1 MDLLT
6 IILLCLVL
14 GLVAALAVVLLRQGN
29 NRDAEQMRQQLA
41 LALSQQTE
49 TVQRV
54 ERSLREQE
62 QALAK
67 AVGERLDRTEKATG
81 QIVTELRERLARIDE
96 AQKKIGDL
104 STQVV
109 SLQEVL
115 SNKQARGAFGEVQLN
130 DLVQSALPPQAY
142 EFQYTLSS
150 GSRADCLLRLP
161 NPPGSIAI
169 DAKFPL
175 ESYSALRAVP
185 AGDGPVLLVAQR
197 AFQQAIR
204 KHIGDIR
211 DKYIVP
217 VETVESALMFLPSEA
232 VYAELHA
239 NFTGLVEESY
249 RARVWIVSPTTMM
262 ATLNT
267 VRAVLKDVR
276 MREQAG
282 EIQKTVGLL
291 MEDVRRLADRV
302 ERLKTHFGQT
312 EKDLR
317 EIDISADRIT
327 KRGQR
332 ILDVDLGEEPELPK
346 GQQTEAL
353 PFAESGKARK

>member
-1 MDLLT
+1 MDLLLPVLAAA
-6 IILLCLVL
+6 IVALLVAVLVL
-14 GLVAALAVVLLRQGN
+14 LLSRRSGSA
-29 NRDAEQMRQQLA
+29 DAESIRQQLA
-41 LALSQQTE
+41 LAIGQQAD

-67 AVGERLDRTEKATG
+67 VVAERLDRTEKATG
-81 QIVTELRERLARIDE
+81 QIVTDLRERLVRIDE

-130 DLVQSALPPQAY
+130 DLVQNALPPQAY
-142 EFQYTLSS
+142 QFQCTLSS
-150 GSRADCLLRLP
+150 GVRVDCLLKLP
-161 NPPGSIAI
+161 QPPGPIAI

-175 ESYSALRAVP
+175 ESYSALRAVA
-185 AGDGPVLLVAQR
+185 AGETVALAAAQR
-197 AFQQAIR
+197 AFQLAIR
-204 KHIGDIR
+204 KHITDIR

-217 VETVESALMFLPSEA
+217 GETAESALMFLPSEA

-239 NFTGLVEESY
+239 NFTNLVEESY
-249 RARVWIVSPTTMM
+249 KARVWIVSPTTMM

-282 EIQKTVGLL
+282 EIQKMVGMLL
-291 MEDVRRLADRV
+291 DDVRRLGERV
-302 ERLKTHFGQT
+302 DKLKTHFAST
-312 EKDLR
+312 EKDLKD
-317 EIDISADRIT
+317 IDTSAGRIAS
-327 KRGQR
+327 RGQK
-332 ILDVDLGEEPELPK
+332 ILDVELEDEPPALPK
-346 GQQTEAL
+346 PRSA
-353 PFAESGKARK
+353 S

>member
-1 MDLLT
+1 MDFAT
-6 IILLCLVL
+6 IVL
-14 GLVAALAVVLLRQGN
+14 SLAVVLLAAGLVFILSRQNAG
-29 NRDAEQMRQQLA
+29 RSEEGLRQQQMA
-41 LALSQQTE
+41 LAD

-54 ERSLREQE
+54 EQSLREQE
-62 QALAK
+62 RALTNI
-67 AVGERLDRTEKATG
+67 VSERLDRTEKATG
-81 QIVTELRERLARIDE
+81 QIVTDLRERLARIDE

-130 DLVQSALPPQAY
+130 DLVQNTLPPSAY
-142 EFQYTLSS
+142 EFQCTLST
-150 GSRADCLLRLP
+150 GSRVDCLLKLP

-175 ESYSALRAVP
+175 ESYHLLRAVA
-185 AGDGPVLLVAQR
+185 AGDAPALATAQR
-197 AFQQAIR
+197 AFQTAMR

-211 DKYIVP
+211 DKYILP
-217 VETVESALMFLPSEA
+217 GETAESALLFLPSEA
-232 VYAELHA
+232 IYAELHA
-239 NFTGLVEESY
+239 NFPAIVDESY
-249 RARVWIVSPTTMM
+249 KARVWIVSPTTMM

-282 EIQKTVGLL
+282 EIQKAVGLML
-291 MEDVRRLADRV
+291 GDVRRLDERV
-302 ERLKTHFGQT
+302 EKLKTHFAQT

-317 EIDISADRIT
+317 DIDISTTSIT
-327 KRGQR
+327 KRGER
-332 ILDVDLGEEPELPK
+332 ILATDLGDNPPALLPK
-346 GQQTEAL
+346 A
-353 PFAESGKARK
+353 

>member
-1 MDLLT
+1 MDILSIALL
-6 IILLCLVL
+6 
-14 GLVAALAVVLLRQGN
+14 AAVVLLALILVAVLMRQGGG
-29 NRDAEQMRQQLA
+29 NREAEQRMQQQLA
-41 LALSQQTE
+41 LALSQQAE

-54 ERSLREQE
+54 EKSLREQE

-67 AVGERLDRTEKATG
+67 VVVERLDRTEKATG
-81 QIVTELRERLARIDE
+81 QIVTDLRERLARIDE
-96 AQKKIGDL
+96 AQKKIGEL

-130 DLVQSALPPQAY
+130 DLVQSALPPSAYSFQA
-142 EFQYTLSS
+142 TLST
-150 GSRADCLLRLP
+150 GVRADCLLKLP
-161 NPPGSIAI
+161 NPPGPIAI

-175 ESYSALRAVP
+175 ESYSLLRAVQ
-185 AGDGPVLLVAQR
+185 AGDAAALLAAQR
-197 AFQQAIR
+197 GFQQAIR
-204 KHIGDIR
+204 KHIADIR
-211 DKYIVP
+211 AKYIVP
-217 VETVESALMFLPSEA
+217 GETAESALMFLPSEA

-249 RARVWIVSPTTMM
+249 KARVWIVSPTTMM

-282 EIQKTVGLL
+282 EIQKVVGLL
-291 MEDVRRLADRV
+291 LGDVKRLDDRV
-302 ERLKTHFGQT
+302 DNLKKHFAQT

-317 EIDISADRIT
+317 EIDTSTTAITRRGERIVA
-327 KRGQR
+327 
-332 ILDVDLGEEPELPK
+332 VDLGDEP
-346 GQQTEAL
+346 TAL
-353 PFAESGKARK
+353 PPKV